1 MLKKIKYVFLLG
13 IFLVLCISTESKAR
27 ITTSDPTVESGGTV
41 TITINSQE
49 NVASG
54 AIYVTSNG
62 GLTFVSASGISN
74 GTEVAF
80 AGTENKK
87 NAIATYKFKAPNV
100 SKTTTYKVSFASKD
114 MADANGNPVSSS
126 NATSTVTVKAKS
138 SGNNSGSSSSGTGSS
153 GSNNQ
158 PSTKPTFTSVNET
171 VYAESSVNVR
181 SSYSTSSSIVGSLEA
196 GDSVTRTG
204 KGSNGWSKVQY
215 NGQTAYI
222 NSSYLTTEKPEESNE
237 KDLKSLT
244 VDTYK
249 LSPEFS
255 KDVTEYS
262 LTVGG
267 DVDSVK
273 VNAEASDSKAKVEI
287 TGNDNLLMGENTIEI
302 KVTAEDGTVKTYKIN
317 VTKGEA
323 AKIGLEELTIE
334 GYTLNPVFSS
344 DVYEYTLEINDTSVT
359 SLPIN
364 AKASTEGAN
373 VEIIGNEQLIIG
385 ENIITIL
392 VRSNEET
399 ATYQIKV
406 NITEKTEEQ
415 IIAGIDNKDLY
426 LYIGIGIAVI
436 ILIIIIIVVKNRHKN
451 SDVDTYYA
459 GFEPLGKKREN
470 NAKIERDTNNDTNY
484 NLENQNSK
492 LEENKD
498 YIFEDRK
505 NIDKK
510 SIIEQNFGADIQ
522 QDKYDL
528 NSDSNTKKK
537 RGKHF

>member
-1 MLKKIKYVFLLG
+1 MKKNKIIVT
-13 IFLVLCISTESKAR
+13 IFLIFILTMSLSITVQAAKGSFSISKTSVSLTEGG
-27 ITTSDPTVESGGTV
+27 TTSFNITATNCEGQFTISSSNSDVVKVSQSSVWVTGSQTV
-41 TITINSQE
+41 TLTAVKSGTAQITINAEDVGDTSE
-49 NVASG
+49 NEVTGSK
-54 AIYVTSNG
+54 AIS
-62 GLTFVSASGISN
+62 
-74 GTEVAF
+74 
-80 AGTENKK
+80 
-87 NAIATYKFKAPNV
+87 
-100 SKTTTYKVSFASKD
+100 
-114 MADANGNPVSSS
+114 
-126 NATSTVTVKAKS
+126 VTVKSAS
-138 SGNNSGSSSSGTGSS
+138 SGNGNSSSGNGSSSSGNSGSAGSS
-153 GSNNQ
+153 NQTSN
-158 PSTKPTFTSVNET
+158 KPTFTSVNET

-204 KGSNGWSKVQY
+204 KGSNGWSRVQY

-244 VDTYK
+244 VDSYK

-267 DVDSVK
+267 DIDSIK
-273 VNAEASDSKAKVEI
+273 INAEATDSKAKVEI
-287 TGNDNLLMGENTIEI
+287 TGNDNLLMGENTVEI

-323 AKIGLEELTIE
+323 ATIGLEELTIE
-334 GYTLNPVFSS
+334 GYTLNPAFSS

-459 GFEPLGKKREN
+459 GFEPLGKKGEN

>member
-1 MLKKIKYVFLLG
+1 MIKSVKKINKVIFILMILVSLILMWQGEVKAASFSITSG
-13 IFLVLCISTESKAR
+13 ISST
-27 ITTSDPTVESGGTV
+27 TVGNSY
-41 TITINSQE
+41 TIKI
-49 NVASG
+49 
-54 AIYVTSNG
+54 
-62 GLTFVSASGISN
+62 SASGLTGKFNISHSS
-74 GTEVAF
+74 
-80 AGTENKK
+80 
-87 NAIATYKFKAPNV
+87 NV
-100 SKTTTYKVSFASKD
+100 SV
-114 MADANGNPVSSS
+114 NVSSVWVDNGVADS
-126 NATSTVTVKAKS
+126 TIKVTTKSAGKATVTVTPADVSSASTGETVSLSAKTDTVTVKAKS

-158 PSTKPTFTSVNET
+158 TSIKPTFTSVNET
-171 VYAESSVNVR
+171 VYAKSSVNVR

-364 AKASTEGAN
+364 AKASIEGAN
-373 VEIIGNEQLIIG
+373 VEIIGNEQLTIG

-436 ILIIIIIVVKNRHKN
+436 ILIIIIIVVVKNRHKN

-459 GFEPLGKKREN
+459 GFEPLGKKEEN
-470 NAKIERDTNNDTNY
+470 NAKIERDTNNDTNF
-484 NLENQNSK
+484 NLETQNSK
-492 LEENKD
+492 VEENKD